1 MQRPRV
7 GLCYDTFADFTWRAD
22 DPADADAEFEPRATV
37 ETLTAAVEVC
47 GFTPVDIGPAHALRE
62 RLCSGLTLEAAVNI
76 AESARSR
83 NREAYVPILLEM
95 AGIPCLGSD
104 ALTLSLSLDKAWT
117 KDLVQ
122 HAGVPTPPYLSVA
135 DPADLQPDA
144 LPAPFPLFVKP
155 RYEGTSKGITPE
167 SKVTSFE
174 ALQDAVAR
182 VTERYRQPALVEAF
196 IEDGGEFTVAVTGHA
211 PPKALPA
218 LQRAAE
224 ATTGIGLHAL
234 EHRGMPEAVWTHN
247 LKGTLD
253 PALEATL
260 QHQALTVFETLECR
274 DFARADFRVDG
285 DGQVWFLEI
294 NPLPSFAPDDTFAV
308 IAELMDTPYEAF
320 LANVLRRGFERIGL
334 G

>member
-7 GLCYDTFADFTWRAD
+7 GLCYDTFADYTWQPG

-37 ETLTAAVEVC
+37 EALTAAVEAC
-47 GFTPVDIGPAHALRE
+47 GFTPVDIGPAQALHQH
-62 RLCSGLTLEAAVNI
+62 LCSGLALEAAVNI

-122 HAGVPTPPYLSVA
+122 QAGVPTPPYRSVA
-135 DPADLQPDA
+135 DPAALQPDA

-155 RYEGTSKGITPE
+155 RYEGTSKGITPK

-174 ALQDAVAR
+174 ALQEAVAR

-196 IEDGGEFTVAVTGHA
+196 IDGGGEFTVAVTGHA
-211 PPKALPA
+211 PPEALPA
-218 LQRAAE
+218 LQRATE

-234 EHRGMPEAVWTHN
+234 EHRGMPEATWGHD
-247 LKGTLD
+247 LGGTLH
-253 PALEATL
+253 PTLEATL

-285 DGQVWFLEI
+285 NGQVWFLEI
-294 NPLPSFAPDDTFAV
+294 NPLPSFAPDDTFAI
-308 IAELMDTPYEAF
+308 IAELMNTPYEAF
-320 LANVLRRGFERIGL
+320 LADVLRRGFERIGL
-334 G
+334 E